1 MCTYEGCAKE
11 FKSLSGFNN
20 HIFYHEEDKMKFQ
33 YDICKVKFSFESQ
46 LKRHGSMHKDD
57 KPFTCASKKCPKF
70 LGGFKSQQALNRHM
84 EIHRGNMIK
93 CDVQGCP
100 KSFPTHHYLCDHKNT
115 NHGMPYEHKHVLDS
129 YMFTCKSRKT
139 QSDHHKLYYPF
150 NSDGSD
156 AN

>member
-20 HIFYHEEDKMKFQ
+20 HIFYHEEDKKKFQ
-33 YDICKVKFSFESQ
+33 CDICKVKFSFESQ
-46 LKRHGSMHKDD
+46 LKRHGMTHKDD
-57 KPFTCASKKCPKF
+57 KPFTCASKKCLKF
-70 LGGFKSQQALNRHM
+70 HDGFKSQQALNRHM

-100 KSFPTHHYLCDHKNT
+100 KSFPTCHYLHDHKNT
-115 NHGMPYEHKHVLDS
+115 KHGMPYECKHVLDGCI
-129 YMFTCKSRKT
+129 FTCKSWKT
-139 QSDHHKLYYPF
+139 LSDHHKLYCPF
-150 NSDGSD
+150 NSDRSD